1 MLALE
6 IHCLGEG
13 LRPPG
18 AYLDLRGNQLP
29 GGRLGQQLVLKAGY
43 MHVVEAVTQVE
54 AIRIDDR
61 ELLLEADRE
70 IRRGLEQLPRSR
82 QVEVARVLGVV
93 RAAAAHQDPRT
104 SPSIKSLFGARC
116 SRLTLCVRSGRSR
129 ARKGDRPL
137 GWTCARSRLA
147 APGAA
152 APSS

>member
-6 IHCLGEG
+6 VHCLGEG

-29 GGRLGQQLVLKAGY
+29 GGRLGQQLVLKAGCI
-43 MHVVEAVTQVE
+43 HVLEAVAQVE

-82 QVEVARVLGVV
+82 QVEVARALGVV
-93 RAAAAHQDPRT
+93 SATAAHQDPRT
-104 SPSIKSLFGARC
+104 SPSIKSLLELGARD
-116 SRLTLCVRSGRSR
+116 SPYASGQVEVERVEEI
-129 ARKGDRPL
+129 DRWAGRVHGHVWRHL
-137 GWTCARSRLA
+137 EQ
-147 APGAA
+147 
-152 APSS
+152 